1 MLDFLFNRV
10 AGLLPPFGLNMSTS
24 LNSILMWEKNEKNCG
39 SFRSLWLWLL
49 IAIMQRCIERCALQ
63 LYCTS
68 LIYVHSKSKVTENI
82 FNLQEWHQN
91 TKIFISYKHS
101 LMKKK
106 TKTCQE
112 QPNLVSGCL
121 IQDFYKT
128 TTFPRQPPLSGP
140 KSGRLIQV

>member
-1 MLDFLFNRV
+1 MLDFLFNRA
-10 AGLLPPFGLNMSTS
+10 AGLLPPFGLNTSTS
-24 LNSILMWEKNEKNCG
+24 LYSILMWEKNEKNCG

-49 IAIMQRCIERCALQ
+49 IAIMKRCAERCALQ
-63 LYCTS
+63 LYYTS

-91 TKIFISYKHS
+91 TKTFISYKHS
-101 LMKKK
+101 LMEKK

-112 QPNLVSGCL
+112 QPNLVSGRL

-128 TTFPRQPPLSGP
+128 TTFPR
-140 KSGRLIQV
+140 